1 MMKMKLANITQ
12 MANKKILIS
21 FMSWWVLACGGL
33 LFMPAKI
40 LLALSLTDFVTLYAD
55 FIGLG
60 LIVGVAY
67 FLSQLLSF
75 FVDESIVH
83 LNNKR
88 SIEIIEAKV
97 KLLDPAERAL
107 LREFFLQGATILTL
121 PQDELAVKCLVDTQ
135 ILEVVGN
142 VRHYAIQGPTADYKI
157 TMRARVY
164 LNRDVLRLPA
174 GEPSKEELSNLIK
187 ARPQFASGLV
197 QQRKHAA

>member
-1 MMKMKLANITQ
+1 MMKMKLASMTQ
-12 MANKKILIS
+12 MANKKVLMS

-33 LFMPAKI
+33 LLMPKKI
-40 LLALSLTDFVTLYAD
+40 LIALSLQDFVTHYAD

-67 FLSQLLSF
+67 FLSQLLGF

-88 SIEIIEAKV
+88 SIETIEAKV

-121 PQDELAVKCLVDTQ
+121 PQEELAVRSLVETQ

-142 VRHYAIQGPTADYKI
+142 VRHYAIQGPTAEYKI
-157 TMRARVY
+157 TMRARIY

-187 ARPQFASGLV
+187 ARPQFVSGLV